1 MVGRKE
7 GGAGRG
13 AKKKF
18 QFDNGTQLRATET
31 AESWRLEEEEKG
43 SKKGTEWKK
52 KREGGRKSAL
62 N

>member
-1 MVGRKE
+1 MGGRR
-7 GGAGRG
+7 GGG

-31 AESWRLEEEEKG
+31 AEKKRGWLEEEEKG

>member
-7 GGAGRG
+7 G

-31 AESWRLEEEEKG
+31 AEKKRGWLEEEEKG
-43 SKKGTEWKK
+43 SKKRNTVE
-52 KREGGRKSAL
+52 KRRGGEGRRKSAL